1 MPCQDVDDVS
11 GIEGMNSLTG
21 LSASDVDTLVA
32 VLVHTMGAA
41 DVCAVEA
48 EGQAV
53 DTTGHV

>member
-1 MPCQDVDDVS
+1 MS